1 LGLDFKGKAVRALMQ
16 LQIKNKD
23 YLLAIFNNEA
33 LQLYK
38 INTK

>member
-1 LGLDFKGKAVRALMQ
+1 MQ
-16 LQIKNKD
+16 LQIKNKY
-23 YLLAIFNNEA
+23 YLLAISNNEA